1 MCLGTAEPQPSCPGC
16 TPVRKLYLEQ
26 SILGQGKERSQR
38 RREKKGKT
46 QPRKWSVIPV
56 QQTTVSTGH
65 ALGRGTGLWTIVGL
79 AWN

>member
-38 RREKKGKT
+38 RREKKALQLRQGKLVICGGNT
-46 QPRKWSVIPV
+46 EQNRKSKEKETAP
-56 QQTTVSTGH
+56 Q
-65 ALGRGTGLWTIVGL
+65 L
-79 AWN
+79 